1 MMVMVVMGM
10 DMVRVNH
17 DGNVVHDHED
27 EGG

>member
-1 MMVMVVMGM
+1 MMVMVVMDM
-10 DMVRVNH
+10 DLVRVNH